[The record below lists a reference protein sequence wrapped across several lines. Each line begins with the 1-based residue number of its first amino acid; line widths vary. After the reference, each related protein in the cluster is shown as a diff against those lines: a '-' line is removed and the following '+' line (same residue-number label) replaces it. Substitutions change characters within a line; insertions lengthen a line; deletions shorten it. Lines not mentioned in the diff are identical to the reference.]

1 MSKIELCP
9 EWNLMCICRKGVR
22 KKGRKG
28 GRKERSKEERT
39 ERQMAITCK
48 NKNAFRTGYMP
59 DSIKNNVYD
68 ANFILIK
75 VHSPFKNRRE

>member
-28 GRKERSKEERT
+28 GRKERSEEERT
-39 ERQMAITCK
+39 ERQMAIACK
-48 NKNAFRTGYMP
+48 KKKMP
-59 DSIKNNVYD
+59 LELAIC
-68 ANFILIK
+68 LIPLK
-75 VHSPFKNRRE
+75 IMSMMPTLYS